1 MWQRLVEIKPPLL
14 LIFGRNDRAR
24 AEERATLLKER
35 FPQLNL
41 HFAEGCK
48 HLVPWDA
55 ADLFHQLAV
64 PFLKR
69 N

>member
-1 MWQRLVEIKPPLL
+1 LGSDQGGIG
-14 LIFGRNDRAR
+14 FFD
-24 AEERATLLKER
+24 
-35 FPQLNL
+35 L

-55 ADLFHQLAV
+55 ADLFHRLAV

-69 N
+69 